1 MQIWRMTG
9 WSLKN
14 LYYSLW
20 QKKDITEAYSIACYV
35 CATSYKC
42 YLQPNQIC
50 KWKANEDA
58 EDIQLPEYQAE
69 STKEVFTLIKKNSIY
84 SSPWLHTI
92 HCSWAIGSNDTTSW
106 GDSSSM
112 YISKCSDSCLWDAL
126 SWSWDVWVGIGGV
139 LPVYFALIEEA
150 SLDASYCFSYGPK
163 DMLSWAYHE
172 WWGDI
177 Y

>member
-69 STKEVFTLIKKNSIY
+69 STKEVFTLIKKKQYLLITVAAHN
-84 SSPWLHTI
+84 PLQ
-92 HCSWAIGSNDTTSW
+92 
-106 GDSSSM
+106 
-112 YISKCSDSCLWDAL
+112 L
-126 SWSWDVWVGIGGV
+126 SYWINWYHI
-139 LPVYFALIEEA
+139 LRRFIINVYQ
-150 SLDASYCFSYGPK
+150 
-163 DMLSWAYHE
+163 
-172 WWGDI
+172 
-177 Y
+177 